1 MAEYEVTP
9 GVNMQPVEAILK
21 LEDGSTVG
29 VWLRGQSW
37 GMSGVDTGGLWANR
51 TPYENDHNLNLGVLA
66 RHLERIECDGP
77 EYRSD
82 HLYLAAATFALSLGA
97 IRQIPS

>member
-21 LEDGSTVG
+21 LEDGTTVG

-37 GMSGVDTGGLWANR
+37 GMSGVDTGRLWVNR
-51 TPYENDHNLNLGVLA
+51 TPYENTRNLDILA
-66 RHLERIECDGP
+66 RHLGRIECDGP
-77 EYRSD
+77 EYRSE
-82 HLYLAAATFALSLGA
+82 HLYLSAATLALSLGA